1 MIYFGQHAHLSRFPE
16 PPSKKIIVGQNR
28 CLVCIS
34 YYPKDTQTTL
44 NVQTGKLMC
53 PTPRMVRGI
62 TEGAM
67 QRHPRLLINTRMK
80 LETVS
85 FSQPP

>member
-1 MIYFGQHAHLSRFPE
+1 MIYFGQHGHLSRFPE

-62 TEGAM
+62 SAVCAVSVCLGAVAE
-67 QRHPRLLINTRMK
+67 K
-80 LETVS
+80 DV
-85 FSQPP
+85 

>member
-62 TEGAM
+62 TCTSHGMTLRSFVAVPG
-67 QRHPRLLINTRMK
+67 PRG
-80 LETVS
+80 
-85 FSQPP
+85 